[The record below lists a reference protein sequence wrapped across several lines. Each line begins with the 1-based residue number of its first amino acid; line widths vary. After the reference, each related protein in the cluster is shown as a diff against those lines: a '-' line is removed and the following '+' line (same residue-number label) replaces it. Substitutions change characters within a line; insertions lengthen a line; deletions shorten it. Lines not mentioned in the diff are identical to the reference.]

1 MKIVKNF
8 LKIMT
13 KINSKEKRRRLLLEC
28 ATFAENIAVLTVV
41 RTIIFQKEKGKW
53 TREPI

>member
-28 ATFAENIAVLTVV
+28 ATFAENIAVLTVA